1 MNPGAMIPTDLQTG
15 VEYTAWTGYGSP
27 DNVTVLGM
35 ISTDTDASSV
45 ASSAT
50 SSSSAASSLTV
61 KKGAYSD
68 FQKIHLAPSLKTGVV
83 VYGEVNKWVPV
94 SVWRMAGVTMA
105 ADGTTTLNLRG
116 MAGEK
121 VMVTLGVV
129 GEKPTVATC
138 TVGTQGVVAIV
149 VGKPQPQQ
157 QLTYT
162 CK

>member
-27 DNVTVLGM
+27 DNVTVLGT

-45 ASSAT
+45 ASSAV
-50 SSSSAASSLTV
+50 SSSASSSLTV

-68 FQKIHLAPSLKTGVV
+68 FQKIHLAPILKTGVV

-105 ADGTTTLNLRG
+105 ADGTTALKQRG
-116 MAGEK
+116 MAGENRPLPRARWGHRVSSRWSSAGRSRSSSSRTHASK
-121 VMVTLGVV
+121 RLLRCEGNV
-129 GEKPTVATC
+129 
-138 TVGTQGVVAIV
+138 
-149 VGKPQPQQ
+149 
-157 QLTYT
+157 
-162 CK
+162 

>member
-27 DNVTVLGM
+27 DNVTVLGT

-45 ASSAT
+45 ASSAVL
-50 SSSSAASSLTV
+50 SSASSLLTV

-68 FQKIHLAPSLKTGVV
+68 FQKIHLAPILKTGVV

-105 ADGTTTLNLRG
+105 ADGTTALKLRG

-121 VMVTLGVV
+121 VVVTIGGVG
-129 GEKPTVATC
+129 GEPTVATC
-138 TVGTQGVVAIV
+138 TVGTQGVVAMV
-149 VGKPQPQQ
+149 VGRPQPQQ